1 MGDEFYAIIKLVS
14 GEEIFSM
21 VCTDISEEDT
31 ILLLHH
37 PVIMN
42 MIQSPKGSFIKVTPW
57 MEMTD
62 DDMFAVK
69 IDKIIT
75 MTETNDKK
83 LIQVYKHYIDD
94 IDSEKDSMT
103 LDMYKSGG
111 KVDISNKMGYISS
124 VEEARDSLETV
135 SYTHLTLPTNRE
147 V

>member
-1 MGDEFYAIIKLVS
+1 MGDEVYAIIKLVS

-21 VCTDISEEDT
+21 VCTDTNEEDT

-42 MIQSPKGSFIKVTPW
+42 MIQSSKGSFIKVTPW

-69 IDKIIT
+69 LDKIIT

-94 IDSEKDSMT
+94 VDSEKDSIT

-111 KVDISNKMGYISS
+111 KVNISNKMGYISS
-124 VEEARDSLETV
+124 VEEARDSLEKIF
-135 SYTHLTLPTNRE
+135 NINKE
-147 V
+147 N

>member
-21 VCTDISEEDT
+21 VCTDTNEEDT

-69 IDKIIT
+69 LDKIIT

-94 IDSEKDSMT
+94 IDSENDSMT

-111 KVDISNKMGYISS
+111 KVNISNKMGYISS
-124 VEEARDSLETV
+124 VEEARDSLEKIF
-135 SYTHLTLPTNRE
+135 NINKE
-147 V
+147 N

>member
-21 VCTDISEEDT
+21 VCTDTNEEDT

-42 MIQSPKGSFIKVTPW
+42 MIQSSKGSFIKVTPW

-69 IDKIIT
+69 LDKIIT

-111 KVDISNKMGYISS
+111 KVNISNKMGYISS
-124 VEEARDSLETV
+124 VEEARDSLEKIF
-135 SYTHLTLPTNRE
+135 NINKE
-147 V
+147 N

>member
-21 VCTDISEEDT
+21 VCSDSNEDDP

-62 DDMFAVK
+62 DDMFAVRL
-69 IDKIIT
+69 DKIIT
-75 MTETNDKK
+75 MTETSDKK
-83 LIQVYKHYIDD
+83 LIQVYKHYIEDVD
-94 IDSEKDSMT
+94 NEKNQDT
-103 LDMYKSGG
+103 LDMYKFGG
-111 KVDISNKMGYISS
+111 KVDISNQMGYISS
-124 VEEARDSLETV
+124 VEEARSSLEKIFN
-135 SYTHLTLPTNRE
+135 LNKE
-147 V
+147 N

>member
-21 VCTDISEEDT
+21 VCSDSNEDDP

-62 DDMFAVK
+62 DDMFAVRL
-69 IDKIIT
+69 DKIIT
-75 MTETNDKK
+75 MTETSDKK
-83 LIQVYKHYIDD
+83 LIQVYKHYIEDVD
-94 IDSEKDSMT
+94 NEKNQDT
-103 LDMYKSGG
+103 LDMYKFGG
-111 KVDISNKMGYISS
+111 KVNISNQMGYISS
-124 VEEARDSLETV
+124 VEEARSSLEKIF
-135 SYTHLTLPTNRE
+135 NINKE
-147 V
+147 N

>member
-21 VCTDISEEDT
+21 VCSDSNEDDP

-62 DDMFAVK
+62 DDMFAVRL
-69 IDKIIT
+69 DKIIT

-83 LIQVYKHYIDD
+83 LIQVYKHYVED
-94 IDSEKDSMT
+94 IDNENNQDT
-103 LDMYKSGG
+103 LDMYKFGG
-111 KVDISNKMGYISS
+111 KVDISNQMGYISS
-124 VEEARDSLETV
+124 VEETRSSLEKIFN
-135 SYTHLTLPTNRE
+135 LNKE
-147 V
+147 N

>member
-21 VCTDISEEDT
+21 VCSDSNEDDP

-62 DDMFAVK
+62 DDMFAVRL
-69 IDKIIT
+69 DKIIT

-83 LIQVYKHYIDD
+83 LIQVYKHYVED
-94 IDSEKDSMT
+94 IDNENNQDT
-103 LDMYKSGG
+103 LDMYKFGG
-111 KVDISNKMGYISS
+111 KVDISNQMGYISS
-124 VEEARDSLETV
+124 VEEARSSLEKIFN
-135 SYTHLTLPTNRE
+135 LNKE
-147 V
+147 N

>member
-21 VCTDISEEDT
+21 VCSDSNEDDP

-62 DDMFAVK
+62 DDMFAVRL
-69 IDKIIT
+69 DKIIT

-83 LIQVYKHYIDD
+83 LIQVYKHYIEDVD
-94 IDSEKDSMT
+94 NENNQDT
-103 LDMYKSGG
+103 LDIYKFGG
-111 KVDISNKMGYISS
+111 KVDISNQMGYISS
-124 VEEARDSLETV
+124 VEEARSSLEKIFN
-135 SYTHLTLPTNRE
+135 LNKE
-147 V
+147 N

>member
-42 MIQSPKGSFIKVTPW
+42 MIQSPIGSFIKVTPW

-83 LIQVYKHYIDD
+83 FIQVYKHYIDD

-124 VEEARDSLETV
+124 VEEARDSLEKIF
-135 SYTHLTLPTNRE
+135 NINKE
-147 V
+147 N

>member
-1 MGDEFYAIIKLVS
+1 
-14 GEEIFSM
+14 M

-69 IDKIIT
+69 LDKIIT
-75 MTETNDKK
+75 MTETHDKK
-83 LIQVYKHYIDD
+83 LIQVYKHYITD
-94 IDSEKDSMT
+94 IESEEDTTT

-124 VEEARDSLETV
+124 VEEARDSLEKIFKI
-135 SYTHLTLPTNRE
+135 NKE
-147 V
+147 N

>member
-21 VCTDISEEDT
+21 VCTDTNEEDT

-42 MIQSPKGSFIKVTPW
+42 MIQSSRGSFIKVTPW

-69 IDKIIT
+69 LDKIIT

-94 IDSEKDSMT
+94 IDSEKDSIT

-111 KVDISNKMGYISS
+111 KVNISNKMGYISS
-124 VEEARDSLETV
+124 VEEARDSLEKIF
-135 SYTHLTLPTNRE
+135 NINKE
-147 V
+147 N

>member
-21 VCTDISEEDT
+21 VCTDNNEEDT

-69 IDKIIT
+69 LDKIIT

-124 VEEARDSLETV
+124 VEEARDSLEKIF
-135 SYTHLTLPTNRE
+135 NINKE
-147 V
+147 N

>member
-21 VCTDISEEDT
+21 VCTDTNEEDT

-42 MIQSPKGSFIKVTPW
+42 MIQSSRGSFIKVTPW

-69 IDKIIT
+69 LDKIIT
-75 MTETNDKK
+75 MTETSDKK
-83 LIQVYKHYIDD
+83 LIQVYKHYIEDVD
-94 IDSEKDSMT
+94 NEKNLDT
-103 LDMYKSGG
+103 LDMYKFGG
-111 KVDISNKMGYISS
+111 KVDISNQMGYISS
-124 VEEARDSLETV
+124 VEEARSSLEKIFN
-135 SYTHLTLPTNRE
+135 LNKE
-147 V
+147 N

>member
-21 VCTDISEEDT
+21 VCTDTNEEDT

-42 MIQSPKGSFIKVTPW
+42 MIQSSKGSFIKVTPW

-62 DDMFAVK
+62 DDMFAVRL
-69 IDKIIT
+69 DKIIT

-83 LIQVYKHYIDD
+83 LIQVYKHYIEDVD
-94 IDSEKDSMT
+94 NENNQDT
-103 LDMYKSGG
+103 LDMYKFGG
-111 KVDISNKMGYISS
+111 KVDISNQMGYISS
-124 VEEARDSLETV
+124 VEEARSSLEKIFN
-135 SYTHLTLPTNRE
+135 LNKE
-147 V
+147 N

>member
-21 VCTDISEEDT
+21 VCTDTNEEDT

-42 MIQSPKGSFIKVTPW
+42 MMQSSKGSFLKVTPW

-69 IDKIIT
+69 LDKIIT

-94 IDSEKDSMT
+94 VDSEKDSIT

-111 KVDISNKMGYISS
+111 KVNISNKMVYISS
-124 VEEARDSLETV
+124 VEEARDSLEKIF
-135 SYTHLTLPTNRE
+135 NINKE
-147 V
+147 N

>member
-21 VCTDISEEDT
+21 VCTDTNEEDT

-37 PVIMN
+37 PVIMK
-42 MIQSPKGSFIKVTPW
+42 MIQSSKGSFIKVTPW

-69 IDKIIT
+69 LDKIIT

-111 KVDISNKMGYISS
+111 KVNISNKMGYISS
-124 VEEARDSLETV
+124 VEEARNSLEKIF
-135 SYTHLTLPTNRE
+135 NINKE
-147 V
+147 N

>member
-21 VCTDISEEDT
+21 VCTDTNEEDT

-42 MIQSPKGSFIKVTPW
+42 MIQSSRGSFIKVTPW

-69 IDKIIT
+69 LDKIIT

-94 IDSEKDSMT
+94 IDSENDNMT

-111 KVDISNKMGYISS
+111 KVNISNKMGYISS
-124 VEEARDSLETV
+124 VEEARDSLVKIFNINKE
-135 SYTHLTLPTNRE
+135 N
-147 V
+147 

>member
-21 VCTDISEEDT
+21 VCTDTNEEDT

-42 MIQSPKGSFIKVTPW
+42 MIQSSKGSFIKVTPW

-69 IDKIIT
+69 LDKIIT

-94 IDSEKDSMT
+94 LDSEKDSMT

-111 KVDISNKMGYISS
+111 KVNISNKMGYISS
-124 VEEARDSLETV
+124 VEEARDSLEKIF
-135 SYTHLTLPTNRE
+135 NINKE
-147 V
+147 N

>member
-21 VCTDISEEDT
+21 VCTDTNEEDT

-42 MIQSPKGSFIKVTPW
+42 MIQSSKGSFIKVTPW

-69 IDKIIT
+69 LDKIIT

-124 VEEARDSLETV
+124 VEEARDSLEKIF
-135 SYTHLTLPTNRE
+135 NINKE
-147 V
+147 N

>member
-21 VCTDISEEDT
+21 VCSDSNEDDP

-62 DDMFAVK
+62 DDMFAVRL
-69 IDKIIT
+69 DKIIT

-83 LIQVYKHYIDD
+83 LIQVYKHYIEDVD
-94 IDSEKDSMT
+94 NEKNLDT
-103 LDMYKSGG
+103 LDMYKFGG
-111 KVDISNKMGYISS
+111 KVDISNQMGYISS
-124 VEEARDSLETV
+124 VEEARSSLEKIF
-135 SYTHLTLPTNRE
+135 NINKE
-147 V
+147 N

>member
-21 VCTDISEEDT
+21 VCSDSNEDDP

-69 IDKIIT
+69 LDKIIT

-83 LIQVYKHYIDD
+83 LIQVYKHYIED
-94 IDSEKDSMT
+94 IDNENNQDT
-103 LDMYKSGG
+103 LDMYKFGG
-111 KVDISNKMGYISS
+111 KVDISNQMGYISS
-124 VEEARDSLETV
+124 VEEARSSLEKIFN
-135 SYTHLTLPTNRE
+135 LNKE
-147 V
+147 N

>member
-21 VCTDISEEDT
+21 VCTDTNEEDT

-42 MIQSPKGSFIKVTPW
+42 MIQSSKGSFIKVTPW

-69 IDKIIT
+69 LDKIIT

-94 IDSEKDSMT
+94 VDSEKDSIT

-111 KVDISNKMGYISS
+111 KVNISNKMGYISS
-124 VEEARDSLETV
+124 VEEARNSLEKIF
-135 SYTHLTLPTNRE
+135 NINKE
-147 V
+147 N

>member
-21 VCTDISEEDT
+21 VCTDNSEEDT

-124 VEEARDSLETV
+124 VEEARDSLEKIF
-135 SYTHLTLPTNRE
+135 NINKE
-147 V
+147 N

>member
-21 VCTDISEEDT
+21 VCTDTNEEDT

-69 IDKIIT
+69 LDKIIT

-94 IDSEKDSMT
+94 VDSEKDSIT

-111 KVDISNKMGYISS
+111 KVNISNKMGYISS
-124 VEEARDSLETV
+124 VEEARDSLEKIF
-135 SYTHLTLPTNRE
+135 NINKE
-147 V
+147 N

>member
-21 VCTDISEEDT
+21 VCSDSNEDDP

-62 DDMFAVK
+62 DDMFAVRL
-69 IDKIIT
+69 DKIIT
-75 MTETNDKK
+75 MTETSDKK
-83 LIQVYKHYIDD
+83 LIQVYKHYVED
-94 IDSEKDSMT
+94 IDNENNQDT
-103 LDMYKSGG
+103 LDMYKFGG
-111 KVDISNKMGYISS
+111 KVDISNQMGYISS
-124 VEEARDSLETV
+124 VEEARDSLEKIF
-135 SYTHLTLPTNRE
+135 NINKE
-147 V
+147 N

>member
-21 VCTDISEEDT
+21 VCTDTNEEDT

-42 MIQSPKGSFIKVTPW
+42 MIQSSKGSFIKVTPW

-69 IDKIIT
+69 LDKIIT

-111 KVDISNKMGYISS
+111 KVNISNKMGYISS
-124 VEEARDSLETV
+124 VEEARNSLEKIF
-135 SYTHLTLPTNRE
+135 NINKE
-147 V
+147 N

>member
-21 VCTDISEEDT
+21 VCTDTNEEDT
-31 ILLLHH
+31 ILLLDH

-42 MIQSPKGSFIKVTPW
+42 MIQSSRGSFIKVTPW

-69 IDKIIT
+69 LDKIIT
-75 MTETNDKK
+75 ITETNDKK

-94 IDSEKDSMT
+94 IDSENDSMT

-111 KVDISNKMGYISS
+111 KVNISNKMGYISS
-124 VEEARDSLETV
+124 VEEARDSLEKIF
-135 SYTHLTLPTNRE
+135 NINKE
-147 V
+147 N

>member
-1 MGDEFYAIIKLVS
+1 MGDGFYAIIKLVS

-21 VCTDISEEDT
+21 VCTDTNEEDT

-42 MIQSPKGSFIKVTPW
+42 MIQSSRGSFIKVTPW

-69 IDKIIT
+69 LDKIIT

-94 IDSEKDSMT
+94 IDSENDNMT

-111 KVDISNKMGYISS
+111 KVNISNKMGYISS
-124 VEEARDSLETV
+124 VEEARDSLEKIF
-135 SYTHLTLPTNRE
+135 NINKE
-147 V
+147 N

>member
-21 VCTDISEEDT
+21 VCSDSNEDDP

-62 DDMFAVK
+62 DDMFAVRL
-69 IDKIIT
+69 DKIIT
-75 MTETNDKK
+75 MTETSDKK
-83 LIQVYKHYIDD
+83 LIQVYKHYIED
-94 IDSEKDSMT
+94 IDNENNQDT
-103 LDMYKSGG
+103 LDMYKFGG
-111 KVDISNKMGYISS
+111 KVDISNQMGYISS
-124 VEEARDSLETV
+124 VEEARSSLEKIF
-135 SYTHLTLPTNRE
+135 NINKE
-147 V
+147 N

>member
-21 VCTDISEEDT
+21 VCTDTNEEDT

-42 MIQSPKGSFIKVTPW
+42 MIQSSKGSFIKVTPW

-62 DDMFAVK
+62 DDMFAVRL
-69 IDKIIT
+69 DKIIT

-83 LIQVYKHYIDD
+83 LIQVYKHYVED
-94 IDSEKDSMT
+94 IDNENNQDT
-103 LDMYKSGG
+103 LDMYKFGG
-111 KVDISNKMGYISS
+111 KVDISNQMCYISS
-124 VEEARDSLETV
+124 VEEARSSLEKIFN
-135 SYTHLTLPTNRE
+135 LNKE
-147 V
+147 N

>member
-21 VCTDISEEDT
+21 VCTDTNEEDT

-42 MIQSPKGSFIKVTPW
+42 MIQSSRGSFIKVTPW

-69 IDKIIT
+69 LDKIIT

-94 IDSEKDSMT
+94 IDSENDSMT

-111 KVDISNKMGYISS
+111 KVNISNKIKYKKYLRNGI
-124 VEEARDSLETV
+124 
-135 SYTHLTLPTNRE
+135 
-147 V
+147 

>member
-124 VEEARDSLETV
+124 VEEARDSLEKIF
-135 SYTHLTLPTNRE
+135 NINKE
-147 V
+147 N

>member
-21 VCTDISEEDT
+21 VCTDTNEEDT

-42 MIQSPKGSFIKVTPW
+42 MIQSSKGSFIKVTPW

-69 IDKIIT
+69 LDKIIT

-94 IDSEKDSMT
+94 IDSENDSMT

-111 KVDISNKMGYISS
+111 KVNISNKMGYISS
-124 VEEARDSLETV
+124 VEEARDSLEKIF
-135 SYTHLTLPTNRE
+135 NINKE
-147 V
+147 N

>member
-21 VCTDISEEDT
+21 VCSDSNEDDP

-62 DDMFAVK
+62 DDMFAVRL
-69 IDKIIT
+69 DKIIT
-75 MTETNDKK
+75 MTETSDKK
-83 LIQVYKHYIDD
+83 LIQVYKHYIEDVD
-94 IDSEKDSMT
+94 NEKNLDT
-103 LDMYKSGG
+103 LDMYKFGG
-111 KVDISNKMGYISS
+111 KVDISNQMGYISS
-124 VEEARDSLETV
+124 VEEARSSLEKIF
-135 SYTHLTLPTNRE
+135 NINKE
-147 V
+147 N

>member
-21 VCTDISEEDT
+21 VCSDSNEDDP

-62 DDMFAVK
+62 DDMFAVRL
-69 IDKIIT
+69 DKIIT

-83 LIQVYKHYIDD
+83 LIQVYKHYIEDVD
-94 IDSEKDSMT
+94 NEKNLDT
-103 LDMYKSGG
+103 LDMYKFGG
-111 KVDISNKMGYISS
+111 KVDISNQMGYISS
-124 VEEARDSLETV
+124 VEEARSSLEKIFN
-135 SYTHLTLPTNRE
+135 LNKE
-147 V
+147 N

>member
-21 VCTDISEEDT
+21 VCSDSNEDDP

-62 DDMFAVK
+62 DDMFAVRL
-69 IDKIIT
+69 DKIIT
-75 MTETNDKK
+75 MTETSDKK
-83 LIQVYKHYIDD
+83 LIQVYKHYIED
-94 IDSEKDSMT
+94 IDNENNQDT
-103 LDMYKSGG
+103 LDMYKFGG
-111 KVDISNKMGYISS
+111 KVDISNQMGYISS
-124 VEEARDSLETV
+124 VEEARSSLEKIFN
-135 SYTHLTLPTNRE
+135 LNKE
-147 V
+147 N

>member
-21 VCTDISEEDT
+21 VCTDTKEEDT

-37 PVIMN
+37 PVFMN
-42 MIQSPKGSFIKVTPW
+42 MIQSSKGSFIKVTPW

-69 IDKIIT
+69 LDIIIT

-111 KVDISNKMGYISS
+111 KVNISNKMGYISS
-124 VEEARDSLETV
+124 VEEARDSLEKIF
-135 SYTHLTLPTNRE
+135 NINKE
-147 V
+147 N